1 MSPRPLFRH
10 RAAASTLFTL
20 LAVLAIAA
28 GSGNPRPL
36 ALAAGASLL
45 SLFLFT
51 RPATAGALGVFASP
65 LAIVV
70 DTALLLCA
78 LSLTGAPA
86 SPFALLVPGFVAIAW
101 SLEGKAAARF
111 SAAASFLGIAA
122 LAVLSSGTPLLLGA
136 IAPTLG
142 LAIAGP
148 ALLAALETGGRGGE
162 REEEAEA
169 APPLRQAAPEALPA
183 PRPATAEIS
192 PPARAAASA
201 AGSRTPEAEILHD
214 LKSPLSVLRV
224 YADLIAEGT
233 QRGELPKPEHLANL
247 QREIDLAER
256 MVGGGPAGREE
267 RKAENGD
274 ADLVEILGSLA
285 TAYRLSQGGRRRIE
299 FIAER
304 PQLLVAADPVVLQR
318 AFRNVIENAIKYP
331 SDGGEIRIR
340 AGGAGNQAFVVVKDT
355 GVGMTPEERERAF
368 EWAFRGTG
376 AVGTPGKGIGL
387 AVTKQILESNGG
399 KISLTSERGFGSEVM
414 ILLPQR
420 RRER

>member
-1 MSPRPLFRH
+1 M
-10 RAAASTLFTL
+10 
-20 LAVLAIAA
+20 
-28 GSGNPRPL
+28 
-36 ALAAGASLL
+36 
-45 SLFLFT
+45 
-51 RPATAGALGVFASP
+51 
-65 LAIVV
+65 
-70 DTALLLCA
+70 
-78 LSLTGAPA
+78 
-86 SPFALLVPGFVAIAW
+86 
-101 SLEGKAAARF
+101 
-111 SAAASFLGIAA
+111 
-122 LAVLSSGTPLLLGA
+122 
-136 IAPTLG
+136 
-142 LAIAGP
+142 
-148 ALLAALETGGRGGE
+148 
-162 REEEAEA
+162 
-169 APPLRQAAPEALPA
+169 PEAPVRLDGPVPA
-183 PRPATAEIS
+183 
-192 PPARAAASA
+192 
-201 AGSRTPEAEILHD
+201 RTPEAAILHD

-224 YADLIAEGT
+224 YADLIAEGA

-247 QREIDLAER
+247 QREIELAER
-256 MVGGGPAGREE
+256 MVGAGPTARDE
-267 RKAENGD
+267 RRSEAAE

-304 PQLLVAADPVVLQR
+304 PQLLVTADPVALQR
-318 AFRNVIENAIKYP
+318 AFRNVIENAIKFT

-355 GVGMTPEERERAF
+355 GMGMTPEERERAF